1 MLWQKGF
8 KKSRYRLQKRQR
20 EGITKKDLHIER
32 NLDQSLI

>member
-8 KKSRYRLQKRQR
+8 TKSKYQLQKRQR
-20 EGITKKDLHIER
+20 EGITKKDLLTER